1 MRILTARSIVAAR
14 RLDRFPTRKR
24 GEQFTQQRRLTDIRS
39 VTTNTDYQ
47 RSIHCHLPP
56 SSAAA
61 TKVWRSHL
69 QPLPADNHVNPD
81 CDKRCNAPDYVCRN
95 QGHKCDRNP
104 ARQPCAVR
112 SHYSSRESTSFPA
125 SLRAPHLCRRSCC
138 PCRRRVVATQQT
150 RVRYDRR

>member
-24 GEQFTQQRRLTDIRS
+24 GEQFTQQRRLTDILS

-69 QPLPADNHVNPD
+69 QHA
-81 CDKRCNAPDYVCRN
+81 
-95 QGHKCDRNP
+95 
-104 ARQPCAVR
+104 ARVLVETVAHCF
-112 SHYSSRESTSFPA
+112 YFPA
-125 SLRAPHLCRRSCC
+125 LDRKS
-138 PCRRRVVATQQT
+138 T
-150 RVRYDRR
+150 RLNSS